1 MFGWFKK
8 EEKVANCEAIY
19 KEYAKYKKLYGEAE
33 SLLTRFV
40 NTVDM
45 LKEKL
50 FNVKEENVKLT
61 NELEKL
67 EKENERFKKEL
78 KNSNLLIRDLYE
90 ELNKKQTNNLE
101 LEAAKI
107 LAKLDK
113 VVKRKEDKKDSIEKE
128 ITIPIE
134 EVEKEIND
142 KPQTLKEVKEYLK
155 NLDIK
160 V

>member
-1 MFGWFKK
+1 
-8 EEKVANCEAIY
+8 
-19 KEYAKYKKLYGEAE
+19 LYGEAE

-61 NELEKL
+61 NEIEKL
-67 EKENERFKKEL
+67 EKENGRLKKEL

-90 ELNKKQTNNLE
+90 ELNKKQTNSLE

-113 VVKRKEDKKDSIEKE
+113 VVEKRKEDKKDSIEKE
-128 ITIPIE
+128 ITAPIE
-134 EVEKEIND
+134 EVKNEIGA
-142 KPQTLKEVKEYLK
+142 KPQTLEEVKEYLK
-155 NLDIK
+155 NLDIRG
-160 V
+160 